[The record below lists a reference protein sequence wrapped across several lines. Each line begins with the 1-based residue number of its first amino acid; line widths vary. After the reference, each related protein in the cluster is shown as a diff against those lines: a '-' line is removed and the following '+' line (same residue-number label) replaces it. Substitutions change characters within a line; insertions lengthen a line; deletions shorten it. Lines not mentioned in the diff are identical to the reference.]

1 MMRQLDH
8 SALLPTRR
16 SMKHC
21 TASARVRLLA
31 VPLVQPH
38 PPPSFHQRRLCRCM
52 RSLKAVPEGDVLG
65 VREPVWVASPFKAAS
80 SPTSAER
87 SREMSLVTSFGYC
100 GPTYVTTGGAKRPCE
115 RTYLGGRGSP

>member
-1 MMRQLDH
+1 VLDPSRTASSRPPTMMRQLDH

-38 PPPSFHQRRLCRCM
+38 PPPSLHKRRLCRCV
-52 RSLKAVPEGDVLG
+52 RSLQAVPQCSVLR
-65 VREPVWVASPFKAAS
+65 VCEPVVGIC
-80 SPTSAER
+80 
-87 SREMSLVTSFGYC
+87 L
-100 GPTYVTTGGAKRPCE
+100 
-115 RTYLGGRGSP
+115 